1 MDLYDKTYL
10 PLNTYAPL
18 PIALTKQ
25 QKCVSCGVVF
35 RECEN
40 IGRHLCRIHPG
51 LKFVDSRTNRVSYS
65 CCNYAPG
72 SYGFDVNLLSRGCLQ
87 MDHQG
92 ALLINDAIDPR
103 MQQLRSFGLLVMPK
117 VILPLL
123 MTRVM
128 ASTILYDSEH
138 FSSDVFKHSFDVLE
152 GVVAS
157 YHEKGLSATTYK
169 ETRLSCGDWA
179 SGLGISWEI
188 DSLLR
193 DLTIK
198 SSASPLFCRLMPE
211 LNANKGEVVVRE
223 NDAIWKG
230 SMPQRR
236 DTSKITPVAIPF
248 VIIARINNA
257 LDGAV
262 K

>member
-1 MDLYDKTYL
+1 
-10 PLNTYAPL
+10 
-18 PIALTKQ
+18 
-25 QKCVSCGVVF
+25 
-35 RECEN
+35 
-40 IGRHLCRIHPG
+40 
-51 LKFVDSRTNRVSYS
+51 
-65 CCNYAPG
+65 
-72 SYGFDVNLLSRGCLQ
+72 